1 MNTIQITSVDNIQSV
16 AKEFLEKTSDSK
28 VFAFYGSMGV
38 GKTTFI
44 KAICEQ
50 LQVIDTVTSPTFAII
65 NEYNTKNNTFVYHFD
80 LYRLKDIQEL
90 QNIGAEDYFYSGNI
104 CLIEWPEIAEPFL
117 PETYLPVTISETPN
131 GIRKIEF

>member
-1 MNTIQITSVDNIQSV
+1 MNSLQITSVAQIQSV
-16 AKEFLEKTSDSK
+16 AKEFLEKTK
-28 VFAFYGSMGV
+28 GYTVFAFYGNMGV

-65 NEYNTKNNTFVYHFD
+65 NEYNTKNNSFVYHFD

-104 CLIEWPEIAEPFL
+104 CLIEWPEIAEHIL
-117 PETYLPVTISETPN
+117 PETFLSVRISEDLDGT
-131 GIRKIEF
+131 RKIEF